1 MELEKQREV
10 IEQVEDETDPQLV
23 GQNVVGQGEQ
33 VRSLEE
39 LGSLMIY
46 FGGTGFRRMDEIS
59 SHLSRELHGI
69 HPTDPVE
76 NPPMNVYEQDFARA
90 YNERDDLAR
99 AFEEIQH
106 ALDDFE
112 RLMSRDTSEEE
123 RREIWGDRVPEG
135 EEIDVFGF
143 RDLYED
149 VKKMYQEN
157 LLPDLLAFEHQID
170 RWMTTDEFPN
180 EHIGEDSYR
189 NFVQVSEYDQSEAN
203 RVIDMEK
210 ITEEAK
216 NVIEEVYQR
225 DSETRGFRLDY

>member
-10 IEQVEDETDPQLV
+10 IEQVENETEPQLV
-23 GQNVVGQGEQ
+23 GQNVVEEGEQ
-33 VRSLEE
+33 VQSLEE

-59 SHLSRELHGI
+59 SHLSREIHGL

-76 NPPMNVYEQDFARA
+76 NPPMNVYEQDFVRA

-99 AFEEIQH
+99 AFEEIQY

-123 RREIWGDRVPEG
+123 RREIWNDRIPEG

-143 RDLYED
+143 RELYED
-149 VKKMYQEN
+149 VKTMYQEN

-170 RWMTTDEFPN
+170 RWMRTDEFPN
-180 EHIGEDSYR
+180 EQIEEDSYR
-189 NFVQVSEYDQSEAN
+189 NFVQVSGYGQSKAN
-203 RVIDMEK
+203 RVIDMDK
-210 ITEEAK
+210 IAEEAK
-216 NVIEEVYQR
+216 NVIDEVYQR
-225 DSETRGFRLDY
+225 DSETRGFNLNY